1 MSMQHHSDVD
11 SRLVKGLVL
20 DHGARNP
27 EMPKA
32 VKNAFILTCNVSL
45 ELEKSVDNVVMVYK
59 TAQGR
64 EEMVH
69 QERKFV
75 DDRVAKIV
83 ELKRQVCDTPEKS
96 FVVVN
101 QKGID
106 PPSLAILAQHG
117 ILALRRA
124 KRRNMERMTLAC
136 GGVAVNSLDE
146 LSKEVLG
153 FAQEVY
159 QHKLGEEVY
168 TFVEGVNNPFSCTIL
183 LKGPNKHSIN
193 QVKDAIRDGVRAV
206 KNAIEEGTV
215 LPGAGAFEVAAHLD
229 LLKYKEEVKGRQQYG
244 IQAFANALLIIPK
257 TLATNSGL
265 DTIDAMMKLIQAHKQ
280 GNMWGLDI
288 YTGEPIDPVAA
299 GIYDSF
305 SVKKYLIENSSVL
318 ATQLLLVDEVLRARD
333 NAKDAQSTN
342 AEVMD
347 AE

>member
-1 MSMQHHSDVD
+1 
-11 SRLVKGLVL
+11 
-20 DHGARNP
+20 
-27 EMPKA
+27 
-32 VKNAFILTCNVSL
+32 
-45 ELEKSVDNVVMVYK
+45 VVMVYK

-83 ELKRQVCDTPEKS
+83 ELKRQVCDTPDKS
-96 FVVVN
+96 FVVIN

-106 PPSLAILAQHG
+106 PQSLAILAQHG
-117 ILALRRA
+117 IIALRRA

-136 GGVAVNSLDE
+136 GGSAVNSLDD
-146 LSKEVLG
+146 LSKEALG

-183 LKGPNKHSIN
+183 LKGPNKHTLN

-206 KNAIEEGTV
+206 KNATEEGTV

-229 LLKYKEEVKGRQQYG
+229 LLKYKEEVKGRQQFG
-244 IQAFANALLIIPK
+244 IQAFANALLVIPK

-280 GNMWGLDI
+280 GNMYGLDI
-288 YTGEPIDPVAA
+288 YTGDPVDPVAV

-305 SVKKYLIENSSVL
+305 SVKKYMLENSSVL
-318 ATQLLLVDEVLRARD
+318 ATQLLLVDEVLKARD
-333 NAKDAQSTN
+333 NAKDAQSTS
-342 AEVMD
+342 AELAD